1 MDTDMS
7 EAELRKELIKQLG
20 YDIANDAVWE
30 QVWGH
35 WQEIESGSYRKVL
48 QRDADGD
55 EWRESLVTEAERF
68 LRRGKAAFGP
78 IARQKAAPKMPPDP
92 APQFITSSEG
102 KRAEAT
108 AIALAELA
116 AGHPGVCAFRE
127 DVLRNRMLTEDEA
140 IEFLHS
146 KALAL
151 LSPAEME
158 HLGEPLLGHV
168 GRLTSLRVGQLED
181 EHGVLRDA
189 LFVTVVIDRSGRAYR
204 KSPVL
209 TKPLL
214 LQDEFN
220 QDPKTWM
227 LRSRGHWEVE
237 MQVPV
242 YGRLGAERIQIFR
255 ESTLDDL
262 RVLAELLAD
271 LYLWWPHEAAMFV
284 LTGDP
289 PWFVPISS
297 RYRAHGYS
305 GAERAIITLEVEAWM
320 PAETV
325 ARVYRARQRQITK
338 GRMRSMGRPLEV
350 FLFVS
355 KKRRK
360 SSKQLTWRELTEQW
374 DSDHPTQA
382 YDGNHRNFR
391 RDYLDAQEKLV
402 SPYGWEE
409 EGPRWKG

>member
-7 EAELRKELIKQLG
+7 EAELRKGLIKQLG
-20 YDIANDAVWE
+20 YDIANDVVWE

-55 EWRESLVTEAERF
+55 EWRESLVTEADRF
-68 LRRGKAAFGP
+68 LRRAKAAFGQN
-78 IARQKAAPKMPPDP
+78 ARPRATPKMPPDP
-92 APQFITSSEG
+92 APEIISNGEG
-102 KRAEAT
+102 MRAEAT
-108 AIALAELA
+108 AAALAELA
-116 AGHPGVCAFRE
+116 SSHPGVCAFRE
-127 DVLRNRMLTEDEA
+127 DVLGSGTLTEDEA
-140 IEFLHS
+140 IAFLHS
-146 KALAL
+146 PALAL
-151 LSPAEME
+151 LSPSEME
-158 HLGEPLLGHV
+158 HLGEPLIGHV
-168 GRLTSLRVGQLED
+168 GRQTSSRVEQLED

-189 LFVTVVIDRSGRAYR
+189 LLVTVVIDRPARAYR
-204 KSPVL
+204 KSPVF

-214 LQDEFN
+214 LRDEFN

-227 LRSRGHWEVE
+227 LRSRGHWAVE
-237 MQVPV
+237 MHVPV
-242 YGRLGAERIQIFR
+242 YGRLGAERIEIWR

-262 RVLAELLAD
+262 RMLAELLAD

-297 RYRAHGYS
+297 RYRAHDYS
-305 GAERAIITLEVEAWM
+305 GAERAIITLDVEAWM

-325 ARVYRARQRQITK
+325 ARVYLARQRQITK

-355 KKRRK
+355 NKCRK
-360 SSKQLTWRELTEQW
+360 SSKRLTWRELTEQW
-374 DSDHPTQA
+374 D
-382 YDGNHRNFR
+382 
-391 RDYLDAQEKLV
+391 
-402 SPYGWEE
+402 
-409 EGPRWKG
+409 